1 MPWRTLQLLAFVSY
15 VHVIVN
21 IVNKKT
27 IYCRLITLED
37 NFFSQFITSHN
48 KIKEDSIGT
57 LQYCFLRKNLFH
69 YLYIS
74 HREERRVPQM
84 FTIALLWNSD
94 VIKNGRRDRRYFRF
108 AENYNS
114 SKKAVN
120 LPHDDT
126 SRNHC
131 SCVLYRV

>member
-1 MPWRTLQLLAFVSY
+1 MPWRTLQLLAFISC

-37 NFFSQFITSHN
+37 NFFLSLLLQI
-48 KIKEDSIGT
+48 IKLKRTPLGHRST
-57 LQYCFLRKNLFH
+57 VFLEKNPFH

-120 LPHDDT
+120 LTHDDT

-131 SCVLYRV
+131 NCFSYRV